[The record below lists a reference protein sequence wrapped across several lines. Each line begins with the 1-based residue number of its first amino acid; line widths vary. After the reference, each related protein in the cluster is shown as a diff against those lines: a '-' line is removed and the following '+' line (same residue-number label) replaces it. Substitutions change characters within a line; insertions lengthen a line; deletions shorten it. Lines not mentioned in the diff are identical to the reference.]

1 MKQIVAYCYLVIFSG
16 WIMAVTHVPENI
28 AGIVLPVLDVLP
40 MLLFLMT
47 FRLRTSSR
55 IEVDTVGFWG
65 IVLSFFALAVLSTVV
80 HGGSY
85 ARTLNHVGIMFR
97 FTPLA
102 AILARRGCSDKD
114 ISLFARHFKI
124 ISAILLL
131 IGGAEVIGGQ
141 RAALFFA
148 PVLKEGA
155 SIVKNLQDDAGDNGI
170 FGIFPNTVDYAYFLI
185 VSYLFFVNLNTR
197 RFLPRFVMDAAYMI
211 LVFFSGS
218 KAALLIFLIILFI
231 SIQGYKVLR
240 LILGTSI
247 CCICGILIYLY
258 WDLFYWTVF
267 INSQHSRLGLLMLTL
282 PDFLRECS
290 LDTLI
295 GMSPDVELV
304 HAKINS
310 FRETPS
316 FVWDVEGMGAFE
328 DEFYVALPVYYG
340 VLGFLMLVFLYYKL
354 YKTLMRQRFADHL
367 MRYRQILRSLFV
379 CLLIA
384 PLFNQIT
391 ITRPF
396 SLFFWI
402 IIGIVSARTEH
413 KVTVRGGA

>member
-1 MKQIVAYCYLVIFSG
+1 
-16 WIMAVTHVPENI
+16 MAVAHVPENI
-28 AGIVLPVLDVLP
+28 ASIVQPVLDVLP
-40 MLLFLMT
+40 MLLFLTT

-65 IVLSFFALAVLSTVV
+65 IVLSFFALAFISTIV

-102 AILARRGCSDKD
+102 AILARKGCSEKD
-114 ISLFARHFKI
+114 ISLFTRHFKI

-131 IGGAEVIGGQ
+131 IGGIEVIGGQ
-141 RAALFFA
+141 QVAVFFA

-155 SIVKNLQDDAGDNGI
+155 GIVKNLQDNAGDNGI

-197 RFLPRFVMDAAYMI
+197 RFLPRFVMDVVYMI
-211 LVFFSGS
+211 LIFFSGS
-218 KAALLIFLIILFI
+218 KAALLIFVIILLS
-231 SIQGYKVLR
+231 SIHGYKVLR
-240 LILGTSI
+240 IILGTSI
-247 CCICGILIYLY
+247 CCILGILIYSY

-267 INSQHSRLGLLMLTL
+267 INSQHSRLGLLMFTL

-310 FRETPS
+310 FEETPS
-316 FVWDVEGMGAFE
+316 FVWDVEGMGSFE

-354 YKTLMRQRFADHL
+354 YKTLIRQRFADNL
-367 MRYRQILRSLFV
+367 MHYRQVLRSLFV

-402 IIGIVSARTEH
+402 IIGIISAKIER
-413 KVTVRGGA
+413 KVTVRSKAVR